1 MRLLS
6 YILTIPLLALTAN
19 LSGQDYKNVRD
30 FEYIRSA
37 TPWLSSNNAAG
48 LGTLPV
54 SRIANVEAVFHKH
67 NGALTSIEKSS
78 DSFEAGASTEAF
90 MNLSER
96 FSLHGRLEYMN
107 FNGKNMVGP
116 VMMNPSYNPLNFYES
131 TDKTAGSRNRET
143 YNLAGG
149 FSYSI
154 TKDLAVGA
162 SIDYTAADMA
172 KKKDP
177 RFVNKWMDL
186 DLNAGLSYRVS
197 DGLTL
202 GASLIYK
209 RTLED
214 LTGNVYGNTDKQYD
228 IFVDYGGFYGVLQM
242 FDGESGYLAQN
253 NLRPMINN
261 FYGGSLQIEA
271 GTDTKVFNEITYLKR
286 VGYYGKKA
294 SSSITYTEH
303 SSDFIEYS
311 GVLTTGNSSCL
322 HRVGLDMAVEALRG
336 LKNSYRTHTDEGSE
350 SIIEYFTPKET
361 LAQLAF
367 EGRLSYDGY
376 LGIDN
381 YRPMLEYGIS
391 VDGYM
396 KIAHTVIFP
405 YMRRSEI
412 KQMSLKAYVL
422 KNLFIKDK
430 NMLTIGLDGIF
441 GVGAGNPNSDK
452 ILVKSTS
459 EAPASL
465 DVFMNRDFEYRTA
478 PQAGGGLR
486 FRYTRFVGPRMGL
499 YIEAKDCFMS
509 MLRSP
514 EYLDGRFRNVLET
527 KIGITF

>member
-1 MRLLS
+1 MRHLS
-6 YILTIPLLALTAN
+6 YIFTISLLALTVN

-48 LGTLPV
+48 LGSLPV
-54 SRIANVEAVFHKH
+54 SRIADVEAVFHKH
-67 NGALTSIEKSS
+67 DGSLTSLENSS

-90 MNLSER
+90 MNLSEK

-107 FNGKNMVGP
+107 FNGKDMVGP

-131 TDKTAGSRNRET
+131 TDKTPGSKNRET

-149 FSYSI
+149 FSYSL
-154 TKDLAVGA
+154 TDNLAVGA
-162 SIDYTAADMA
+162 CIDYTAADMA

-186 DLNAGLSYRVS
+186 NLNAGLKYRLS
-197 DGLTL
+197 DGFAL
-202 GASLIYK
+202 GASFMYK

-253 NLRPMINN
+253 NLRPMLNN
-261 FYGGSLQIEA
+261 FYGGSLQMEIGA
-271 GTDTKVFNEITYLKR
+271 DTKVFNEITYLKR
-286 VGYYGKKA
+286 AGYYGKKA

-311 GVLTTGNSSCL
+311 GVLTTGTESSL
-322 HRVGLDMAVEALRG
+322 HRVGLDLSVEALRG

-361 LAQLAF
+361 LAQLVF
-367 EGRLSYDGY
+367 DSRLSYDGY
-376 LGIDN
+376 IGIDN
-381 YRPMLEYGIS
+381 FRPVMEFGASLE
-391 VDGYM
+391 GYM

-412 KQMSLKAYVL
+412 KQMNLKAYAVR
-422 KNLFIKDK
+422 NIFFKDR
-430 NMLTIGLDGIF
+430 NMLTIGLDGLFAI
-441 GVGAGNPNSDK
+441 GAGNPASDK
-452 ILVKSTS
+452 TLIESTS
-459 EAPASL
+459 EAPVSL
-465 DVFMNRDFEYRTA
+465 DIFMNKDFEYRTA
-478 PQAGGGLR
+478 PQAGGCLR
-486 FRYTRFVGPRMGL
+486 LRYTRFIGPRMGL
-499 YIEAKDCFMS
+499 YVEAKDCFMS
-509 MLRSP
+509 MLEKP
-514 EYLDGRFRNVLET
+514 EYLNGGYRNILET

>member
-6 YILTIPLLALTAN
+6 YILTIPLLVLGVN

-54 SRIANVEAVFHKH
+54 SRMANVEAVFHKH
-67 NGALTSIEKSS
+67 DGALTALENSS

-90 MNLSER
+90 MNLSEK

-107 FNGKNMVGP
+107 FNGKDMAGP

-131 TDKTAGSRNRET
+131 TDKTSGSKNRET
-143 YNLAGG
+143 YNLSGG
-149 FSYSI
+149 FSYSL
-154 TKDLAVGA
+154 TKKLAIGA

-186 DLNAGLSYRVS
+186 NLNAGLSYRIS
-197 DGLTL
+197 DGLAL
-202 GASLIYK
+202 GASFLYK

-228 IFVDYGGFYGVLQM
+228 IFVDYGGFYGILQM

-253 NLRPMINN
+253 NLRPMLNN
-261 FYGGSLQIEA
+261 FYGGSLQIEI
-271 GTDTKVFNEITYLKR
+271 GKETKVFNEITYLKR
-286 VGYYGKKA
+286 TGYYGKKA

-311 GVLTTGNSSCL
+311 GVLVKGSGSTL
-322 HRVGLDMAVEALRG
+322 HRVGLDLSVEALRG
-336 LKNSYRTHTDEGSE
+336 LRNSYRIHTDEGSE

-361 LAQLAF
+361 LAQMVF
-367 EGRLSYDGY
+367 NGSLSYNGFI
-376 LGIDN
+376 GIDS
-381 YRPMLEYGIS
+381 YRPKLEYGVS
-391 VDGYM
+391 LEGYM
-396 KIAHTVIFP
+396 KVANTVIFP
-405 YMRRSEI
+405 FMRRNEI
-412 KQMSLKAYVL
+412 RQMNIKAHA
-422 KNLFIKDK
+422 DK
-430 NMLTIGLDGIF
+430 NIFFKDRNMFTIGLDGAFSI
-441 GVGAGNPNSDK
+441 GTGNPASDK
-452 ILVKSTS
+452 AIVESTA
-459 EAPASL
+459 EAPVSL
-465 DVFMNRDFEYRTA
+465 DVFMYRDFEYRTA
-478 PQAGGGLR
+478 PQAGGCLR
-486 FRYTRFVGPRMGL
+486 LRYTRFIGPRMGL
-499 YIEAKDCFMS
+499 YVEAKDCFMS
-509 MLRSP
+509 LLRKP
-514 EYLDGRFRNVLET
+514 EYLKGNYRNILET

>member
-6 YILTIPLLALTAN
+6 YILTISLLALTAD

-48 LGTLPV
+48 LGSLPV
-54 SRIANVEAVFHKH
+54 SRIADVEAVFHKH
-67 NGALTSIEKSS
+67 DGALTAIENSS

-107 FNGKNMVGP
+107 FNGKDMVGP

-131 TDKTAGSRNRET
+131 TDKTAGPKNRET

-149 FSYSI
+149 FSYAL
-154 TKDLAVGA
+154 TKSLSVGA
-162 SIDYTAADMA
+162 AIDYTAADMA

-186 DLNAGLSYRVS
+186 DINAGLSWKVS
-197 DGLTL
+197 DGFTL
-202 GASLIYK
+202 GASVIYK

-253 NLRPMINN
+253 NLRPMLNN
-261 FYGGSLQIEA
+261 FYGGSMQIEV

-286 VGYYGKKA
+286 AGYYGKKA

-303 SSDFIEYS
+303 SSDFIRYS
-311 GVLTTGNSSCL
+311 GVLTTGNVTDM
-322 HRVGLDMAVEALRG
+322 HRVGLELSAEALTG
-336 LKNSYRTHTDEGSE
+336 IKNSYRAHTDEGSE
-350 SIIEYFTPKET
+350 TVIEYFTPKET
-361 LAQLAF
+361 LAQL
-367 EGRLSYDGY
+367 ELYGCLSYDGY
-376 LGIDN
+376 LGISD
-381 YRPMLEYGIS
+381 YRPTWEYG
-391 VDGYM
+391 VKAEGHM
-396 KIAHTVIFP
+396 KISHTVLFP
-405 YMRRSEI
+405 YLRRSEV
-412 KQMSLKAYVL
+412 SRV
-422 KNLFIKDK
+422 NLTVHGARNIFFKGR
-430 NMLTIGLDGIF
+430 NMFTAGLEGLF
-441 GVGAGNPNSDK
+441 SVGTGNPASDRT
-452 ILVKSTS
+452 LVESTS
-459 EAPASL
+459 EAPVSL
-465 DVFMNRDFEYRTA
+465 DVFMNKDFEYKTA
-478 PQAGGGLR
+478 PQAGGSLR
-486 FRYTRFVGPRMGL
+486 LRYTRFIGPRMGL
-499 YIEAKDCFMS
+499 YVEAEDSFMS
-509 MLRSP
+509 MLRTP
-514 EYLDGRFRNVLET
+514 EYLDGRFRNILET